1 MCCGRCRSLPDY
13 ARIYARQEYLTPGA
27 ARTVGII
34 AERVRPDEGT
44 LLLEMAA
51 GKGEAAA
58 HLTSEFA
65 CQVLAVEPHDP
76 FVHISAAKF
85 WHFNLRDLVTLVRAK
100 GRRLPVRDESM
111 DAAYC
116 IGGPSIVGL
125 EPALREL
132 ARVTKPGGWVIVS
145 DIAWRTKP
153 EKPLGPDWGWLAEAT
168 PTTAAEYGAAIAGSG
183 LTVEEVVTHP
193 LEDWDE
199 YWRPMLEVAA
209 EAKSA
214 SATGGADIFFADE
227 IESLIE
233 IEQRGQRE
241 YLDYVTFVARK

>member
-1 MCCGRCRSLPDY
+1 LPDY

-44 LLLEMAA
+44 SLLEMAA

-65 CQVLAVEPHDP
+65 CRLLAVEPFDP
-76 FVHISAAKF
+76 FVHIAAAKF
-85 WHFNLRDLVTLVRAK
+85 WHFNLRDLVTLVRAN
-100 GRRLPVRDESM
+100 GRRLPVGDESM

-153 EKPLGPDWGWLAEAT
+153 EKPLGAEWGWLADFT
-168 PTTAAEYGAAIAGSG
+168 PMTAEEYGAAIEASG

-193 LEDWDE
+193 REDWEE
-199 YWRPMLEVAA
+199 YWRPMQEVAD
-209 EAKSA
+209 EAKTA
-214 SATGGADIFFADE
+214 SAPGGADVFFADE
-227 IESLIE
+227 IEGYIE
-233 IEQRGQRE
+233 IERRGVQE

>member
-1 MCCGRCRSLPDY
+1 MPDY

-44 LLLEMAA
+44 RLLEVAA

-58 HLTSEFA
+58 HLAGEFA
-65 CQVLAVEPHDP
+65 SQVVAVEPYDP
-76 FVHISAAKF
+76 FVHIAAAKF
-85 WHFNLRDLVTLVRAK
+85 WHFNLRDLVTLVRAD
-100 GRRLPVRDESM
+100 GRRLPVRSESM

-116 IGGPSIVGL
+116 IGAPSIVGL
-125 EPALREL
+125 KPALQEL

-145 DIAWRTKP
+145 DIAWRTTP
-153 EKPLGPDWGWLAEAT
+153 DAPLGPEWGWMAVAT
-168 PTTAAEYGAAIAGSG
+168 PTTAREYREAIVAAG
-183 LTVEEVVTHP
+183 LRVEDSITHAR
-193 LEDWDE
+193 EDWEE

-214 SATGGADIFFADE
+214 SAAGGADVFFADE
-227 IESLIE
+227 IESDIE
-233 IEQRGQRE
+233 IERRGVQE

>member
-1 MCCGRCRSLPDY
+1 MPDY

-34 AERVRPDEGT
+34 TERVRPDDGT
-44 LLLEMAA
+44 RLLEMAS

-58 HLTSEFA
+58 HLAGEFA
-65 CQVLAVEPHDP
+65 CRVLAVEPYDP
-76 FVHISAAKF
+76 FVHIAAAKF
-85 WHFNLRDLVTLVRAK
+85 WHFNLRDLVTLVRAN
-100 GRRLPVRDESM
+100 GRRLPVHGESM

-116 IGGPSIVGL
+116 IGAPSIVGL

-132 ARVTKPGGWVIVS
+132 SRVTKRGGWVIVS

-153 EKPLGPDWGWLAEAT
+153 KSPLGPEWGWMAEAT
-168 PTTAAEYGAAIAGSG
+168 PTTAAEYGAAIEAAG

-193 LEDWDE
+193 REDWDE

-209 EAKSA
+209 EAKSVSA
-214 SATGGADIFFADE
+214 SGGADVFFADE
-227 IESLIE
+227 VESDIE
-233 IEQRGQRE
+233 IERRGVQE

>member
-1 MCCGRCRSLPDY
+1 MPDY
-13 ARIYARQEYLTPGA
+13 ARIYARQEYLAPGA

-34 AERVRPDEGT
+34 TERVRPDDGT
-44 LLLEMAA
+44 WLLEMAS

-58 HLTSEFA
+58 HLAGEFA
-65 CQVLAVEPHDP
+65 CRVLAVEPFDP
-76 FVHISAAKF
+76 FVHIAAAKF
-85 WHFNLRDLVTLVRAK
+85 WHFNLRDLGTLVRAN
-100 GRRLPVRDESM
+100 GRRLPVGDESM

-116 IGGPSIVGL
+116 IGAPSIVGL
-125 EPALREL
+125 DPALSEL

-153 EKPLGPDWGWLAEAT
+153 EKPLGAEWGWMAEVT
-168 PTTAAEYGAAIAGSG
+168 PTTAGEYREAIEASG

-193 LEDWDE
+193 REDWEE

-209 EAKSA
+209 EAKTASA
-214 SATGGADIFFADE
+214 SGGADVFFADE
-227 IESLIE
+227 VEGDIE
-233 IEQRGQRE
+233 IERRGVQE

>member
-1 MCCGRCRSLPDY
+1 MPDY

-44 LLLEMAA
+44 LLLEMAS

-58 HLTSEFA
+58 HLTSDFA
-65 CQVLAVEPHDP
+65 CRVLAVEPHDP

-85 WHFNLRDLVTLVRAK
+85 WHFNLRDLVTLVRAN
-100 GRRLPVRDESM
+100 GRRLPVRDEAM

-145 DIAWRTKP
+145 DINWRTKP
-153 EKPLGPDWGWLAEAT
+153 EKPLGPDWGWMAEAT
-168 PTTAAEYGAAIAGSG
+168 PTTASEYGAAITASG

-193 LEDWDE
+193 REDWDE
-199 YWRPMLEVAA
+199 YWRPMLEVAE

-214 SATGGADIFFADE
+214 TATGGADIFFADE
-227 IESLIE
+227 IESYIE
-233 IEQRGQRE
+233 IERRGERE

>member
-1 MCCGRCRSLPDY
+1 MPDY

-34 AERVRPDEGT
+34 AERVRPEEGT
-44 LLLEMAA
+44 RLLEMAA

-58 HLTSEFA
+58 HLAGEFV
-65 CQVLAVEPHDP
+65 CQLVAIEPYDP
-76 FVHISAAKF
+76 FVHIAAAKF
-85 WHFNLRDLVTLVRAK
+85 WHFNLRDLVTLVRAN
-100 GRRLPVRDESM
+100 GRLLPVRGESM

-116 IGGPSIVGL
+116 IGAPSIVGL

-145 DIAWRTKP
+145 DIAWRQKP
-153 EKPLGPDWGWLAEAT
+153 EAPLGPEWGWMAEIT
-168 PTTAAEYGAAIAGSG
+168 STTAAEYGAAIEAAG
-183 LTVEEVVTHP
+183 LRVEELITHP
-193 LEDWDE
+193 REDWEE
-199 YWRPMLEVAA
+199 YWRPMQEVAA

-214 SATGGADIFFADE
+214 SAAGGADVFFADE
-227 IESLIE
+227 IESDIE
-233 IEQRGQRE
+233 IERRGVRE

>member
-1 MCCGRCRSLPDY
+1 MPDY

-34 AERVRPDEGT
+34 AERVRPDDGT
-44 LLLEMAA
+44 RLLEMAS

-58 HLTSEFA
+58 HLASDFA
-65 CQVLAVEPHDP
+65 CRVLAVEPHDP

-85 WHFNLRDLVTLVRAK
+85 WHFNLRDLVTLLRAN

-116 IGGPSIVGL
+116 IGAPSIVGL

-145 DIAWRTKP
+145 DIVWRTKP
-153 EKPLGPDWGWLAEAT
+153 EKPLGPDWGWMAEAT
-168 PTTAAEYGAAIAGSG
+168 PTTAGEYGAAIEASG
-183 LTVEEVVTHP
+183 LKVEDLVTHP
-193 LEDWDE
+193 REDWDE
-199 YWRPMLEVAA
+199 YWRPMLEVAE
-209 EAKSA
+209 EAKTA

-227 IESLIE
+227 VEGYIE
-233 IEQRGQRE
+233 IERRGQQE

>member
-1 MCCGRCRSLPDY
+1 MPDY

-34 AERVRPDEGT
+34 AERVRPDDGT
-44 LLLEMAA
+44 RLLEMAA

-58 HLTSEFA
+58 HLAGEFA
-65 CQVLAVEPHDP
+65 CRVLAVEPYDP
-76 FVHISAAKF
+76 FVHIAAAKF
-85 WHFNLRDLVTLVRAK
+85 WHFNLRDLVTLVRAN
-100 GRRLPVRDESM
+100 GRRLPVRGESM

-132 ARVTKPGGWVIVS
+132 SRVTKPGGWVIVS
-145 DIAWRTKP
+145 DIAWRMKP
-153 EKPLGPDWGWLAEAT
+153 KKPLGPEWGWLAEAT
-168 PTTAAEYGAAIAGSG
+168 PTTAGEYGAAIEASG
-183 LTVEEVVTHP
+183 LAVEEVVTHP
-193 LEDWDE
+193 REDWDE

-209 EAKSA
+209 EAKTASA
-214 SATGGADIFFADE
+214 SGGADVFFADE
-227 IESLIE
+227 VEGDIE
-233 IEQRGQRE
+233 IERRGVQE

>member
-1 MCCGRCRSLPDY
+1 MPDY

-27 ARTVGII
+27 SRTVGII
-34 AERVRPDEGT
+34 SERVRPGEGT

-58 HLTSEFA
+58 HLASEFA
-65 CQVLAVEPHDP
+65 CRVLAVEPYDP
-76 FVHISAAKF
+76 FVHIAAAKF
-85 WHFNLRDLVTLVRAK
+85 WHFNLRDLVTLVRAN
-100 GRRLPVRDESM
+100 GRRLPARGASM

-132 ARVTKPGGWVIVS
+132 ARVTKPGGRVIVS
-145 DIAWRTKP
+145 DIAWRKKP
-153 EKPLGPDWGWLAEAT
+153 EKPLGPEWRWMAEAT
-168 PTTAAEYGAAIAGSG
+168 PMTAGEYGAAIEASG
-183 LTVEEVVTHP
+183 LVVEDVVTHP
-193 LEDWDE
+193 REDWDE

-214 SATGGADIFFADE
+214 TAAGGADVFFADE
-227 IESLIE
+227 IESGIE
-233 IEQRGQRE
+233 IERRGVE
-241 YLDYVTFVARK
+241 TYLDYVTFVARK